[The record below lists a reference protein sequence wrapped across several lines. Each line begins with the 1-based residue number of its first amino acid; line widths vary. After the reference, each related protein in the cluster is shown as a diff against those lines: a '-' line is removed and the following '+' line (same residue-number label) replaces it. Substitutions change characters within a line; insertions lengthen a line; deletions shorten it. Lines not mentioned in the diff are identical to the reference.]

1 MSEIRPASPLDTEA
15 LAALRA
21 RAEQQLGTERGGP
34 ALLEELPQ
42 RLAEAAGLPRSSW
55 VAEGPEGLQAAA
67 VAIREGARGSFA
79 LWVDP
84 PARGQGIGRLL
95 ATAAI
100 SWLRDQGVVDVDSLS
115 LPGDR
120 ATKQLLEQLGFKARL
135 LVMRQGG

>member
-1 MSEIRPASPLDTEA
+1 MSEIRPSRPADAEA
-15 LAALRA
+15 LASLRA
-21 RAEQQLGTERGGP
+21 SAEQQLGSERGGP

-42 RLAEAAGLPRSSW
+42 RLAEAAGLARCSW
-55 VAEGPEGLQAAA
+55 VAEAAEGLQGAA
-67 VAIREGARGSFA
+67 VAVREGARGSFA

-84 PARGQGIGRLL
+84 PARGQGIGRSL